1 MTPLSLSSPRRPLK
15 ILQVASHFLN
25 WGGAEIHVLNLTE
38 RLLARGHDVTV
49 SCRPGFFVEKEAQQR
64 GFKIFHA
71 TVRKQQD
78 WHDARPYGR
87 FIKENRFDVVHS
99 HWRADYLVA
108 PTLARLAHV
117 PVILMSHHSPYP
129 LQLKEVLFFPRF
141 ISNRFIALSESVRQ
155 TLIRCGLRP
164 DKVVTIHHGTDVVAF
179 QQTTASPE
187 SVRAEWGIPA
197 GRVVIGIAGRLA
209 SEKGITDVVRAMSNR
224 PELPLHLILIGA
236 GKLEDEIRALCEARD
251 LTARVTFAGF
261 RHDVNNAI
269 AALDALILPS
279 TWAEPCAA
287 VVQQAMALGKP
298 VIGTNTGGTPE
309 MVVHEK
315 TGFIAEP
322 GDIKQMGD
330 MLARL
335 CAMTDDERIEMGQKG
350 RVRVESHFTLDLMVD
365 KIEQLYYSEWECA
378 MQKNKGISAQ

>member
-1 MTPLSLSSPRRPLK
+1 MTPPPPPAPRRPLK
-15 ILQVASHFLN
+15 ILQVASHFPN
-25 WGGAEIHVLNLTE
+25 WGGAEIHILNLTE

-49 SCRPGFFVEKEAQQR
+49 SCRPGYFVEREAQQR

-78 WHDARPYGR
+78 WQDARPYGR
-87 FIKENRFDVVHS
+87 FIKENKFDVVHS

-117 PVILMSHHSPYP
+117 PVVVMSHHSPYP

-141 ISNRFIALSESVRQ
+141 IRNRFIALSESVRQ

-164 DKVVTIHHGTDVVAF
+164 DSVVTIHHGTDIAAF
-179 QQTTASPE
+179 QKTTIPPE

-209 SEKGITDVVRAMSNR
+209 SEKGVTDVVRAMGNR
-224 PELPLHLILIGA
+224 PELPLHLVLIGA

-251 LTARVTFAGF
+251 LKDHVTFAGF
-261 RHDVNNAI
+261 RTDVNNAI

-298 VIGTNTGGTPE
+298 VVGTNTGGTPE
-309 MVVHEK
+309 MIVHEE
-315 TGFIAEP
+315 TGFISEP
-322 GDIKQMGD
+322 GAVDRMGD
-330 MLARL
+330 VLARL
-335 CAMTDDERIEMGQKG
+335 CAMTEEERSEMGERG
-350 RVRVESHFTLDLMVD
+350 RVRVESLFTLDIMVD

-378 MQKNKGISAQ
+378 RQKNKGKVAQ